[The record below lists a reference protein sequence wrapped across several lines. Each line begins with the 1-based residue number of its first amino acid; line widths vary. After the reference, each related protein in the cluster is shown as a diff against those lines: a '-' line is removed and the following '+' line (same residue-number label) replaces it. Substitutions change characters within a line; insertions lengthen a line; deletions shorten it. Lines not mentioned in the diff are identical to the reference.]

1 MYLHKEELWMEE
13 GERMTVWQ
21 TMASVSTDEL
31 IDLINCSGRSYDQLM
46 LQSRRGLPETFVA
59 QTRFVFPQ
67 LAQLYFFLELIA

>member
-13 GERMTVWQ
+13 GERMSVRQ

-31 IDLINCSGRSYDQLM
+31 IDLMEELWSYDQLM

-59 QTRFVFPQ
+59 QTRFVFPL
-67 LAQLYFFLELIA
+67 LAQLYYFLELIA